1 MGFLNW
7 VLGKSKQIAR
17 TEIVDHIEGISE
29 NDKLTNLAAGHMMG
43 GFDGM
48 VHANMLNSYEIA
60 KTVFLVIYT
69 DGTKELVEVEDG
81 SSAYR
86 KYASYLNGGFV
97 ETPTKKLP
105 PIKTAKTL
113 SEAPEMIDSISEQ
126 VDDLNNTLREY
137 LKNYTCQKCG
147 KTMDVCTCEGNKTD

>member
-43 GFDGM
+43 GFHGM
-48 VHANMLNSYEIA
+48 MHASSLNSYESA
-60 KTVFLVIYT
+60 KTIFLVVYT
-69 DGTKELVEVEDG
+69 DGSSEYVETEDG

-86 KYASYLNGGFV
+86 KYLNYLDREIV
-97 ETPTKKLP
+97 ETTIKESPQ
-105 PIKTAKTL
+105 IKTATTL

-126 VDDLNNTLREY
+126 VDQLNDSLRAY
-137 LKNYTCQKCG
+137 LRNYTCQKCG
-147 KTMDVCTCEGNKTD
+147 KTMDICTCQHNETD